1 MNDMTST
8 PLMPPPGSMLEVS
21 LLIAAIVLFLYPL
34 VVYPALIVTLA
45 WIFPRPVVRSRPD
58 PLPTVTI
65 IVPAFDEETVIS
77 EKIENSMAIDYPAD
91 RLEMIVASDG
101 SGDRTAEIVR
111 SFPDNR
117 VRLLDFK
124 ERRGKLAV
132 LNEVVPLA
140 SGEIVVFS
148 DASAMLAPDAL
159 KKLVANFSD
168 PSVGCVSGRY
178 AICHEMTPILDGRS
192 AGEQGY
198 FAFEVFQRIRES
210 RFFSTLGAHGAFYG
224 IRRKL
229 YPTIPSDVVND
240 DFVIPMKIL
249 EGGYRTVYEEKA
261 IVFERHRS
269 TVSGEFKRRVR
280 ISHGN
285 FQQIVM
291 LPALL
296 GFQNPRVSFVFWSHK
311 VLRNFQPLFLG
322 MILFLPLMIGGALFQ
337 LFFLLQVAFYVLGGV
352 ALFFRLTTKLLA
364 LPLYFA
370 LGNVAILAGFLR
382 FLKAR
387 TGPVLQWEKG

>member
-1 MNDMTST
+1 MNEIASK
-8 PLMPPPGSMLEVS
+8 LLSSPGSMLEIS
-21 LLIAAIVLFLYPL
+21 LLIAAMALFLYPL
-34 VVYPALIVTLA
+34 VVYPALIVLLA
-45 WIFPRPVVRSRPD
+45 WVFPRPVAKPRAD
-58 PLPTVTI
+58 FLPSVTI
-65 IVPAFDEETVIS
+65 IVPAYDEEAVIS
-77 EKIENSMAIDYPAD
+77 EKIKNSMAIDYPAD
-91 RLEMIVASDG
+91 RLELIVASDG

-111 SFPDNR
+111 TFLDFR

-132 LNEVVPLA
+132 LNEVVPMA

-148 DASAMLAPDAL
+148 DASAMLAKDAL

-178 AICHEMTPILDGRS
+178 AISHVMTPIIDGRS

-224 IRRKL
+224 IRREL

-249 EGGYRTVYEEKA
+249 ERGYRTAYEEKA
-261 IVFERHRS
+261 VVFERHRS
-269 TVSGEFKRRVR
+269 SVSGEFKRRVR

-291 LPALL
+291 LSPLL
-296 GFQNPRVSFVFWSHK
+296 GLRTPRVAFVFWSHK
-311 VLRNFQPLFLG
+311 VLRSFQPFFLG
-322 MILFLPLMIGGALFQ
+322 MILVLPLMIGGPLFQ
-337 LFFLLQVAFYVLGGV
+337 LFFLLQVVFYALGGV
-352 ALFFRLTTKLLA
+352 ALFFRLRPKFLA
-364 LPLYFA
+364 VPLYFA

-382 FLKAR
+382 FLKSR
-387 TGPVLQWEKG
+387 PGPVLQWEKG